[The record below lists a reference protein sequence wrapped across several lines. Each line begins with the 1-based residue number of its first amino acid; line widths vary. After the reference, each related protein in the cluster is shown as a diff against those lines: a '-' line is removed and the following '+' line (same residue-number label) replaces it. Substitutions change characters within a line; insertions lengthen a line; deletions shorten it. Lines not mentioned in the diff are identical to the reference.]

1 MAAKIRWGVLGGTSW
16 IARDAIIPGI
26 NKSRNGT
33 LVATASRDPA
43 DARSRYGERPGVRI
57 TTYEDL
63 LADKSIDAIY
73 IPLPNSMHAEWAIK
87 AAEAGKPVL
96 CEKPLGLNA
105 AETERM
111 VAAFAEAGVPLM
123 ESFMYRF
130 HPQHRRVREII
141 DSGTIGDVLEV
152 RTHLSND
159 MMSPPDPK
167 NVRMIPELG
176 GGVLLDMGCYAVS
189 SARMIMRDEPISV
202 RGWQKIDKRFGVD
215 VSNGGT
221 LEFPGGRMA
230 TISCSFETTG
240 LGHYT
245 VIGRKGMIDVPRG
258 LVLGLGNFVAEALI
272 ITVDK
277 NGKRE
282 EELMPPNDHYQL
294 VVEAFA
300 DAILK
305 GEPVPLSPQ
314 DSINNA
320 KVLDAFARSVSE
332 GRDIK
337 LSWGRQ
343 STGKR

>member
-1 MAAKIRWGVLGGTSW
+1 MANAIRWGVLGGTSW

-26 NKSRNGT
+26 KKSRNGK

-43 DARSRYGERPGVRI
+43 DAKRRYGEQDGARI

-63 LADKSIDAIY
+63 LADQSIDAVY
-73 IPLPNSMHAEWAIK
+73 IPLPNSMHAEWTIK
-87 AAEAGKPVL
+87 AAQAGKPVL

-105 AETERM
+105 VEAEKIATAFER
-111 VAAFAEAGVPLM
+111 AGVPLM

-130 HPQHRRVREII
+130 HPQHNRVREII
-141 DSGTIGDVLEV
+141 ASGVIGEILEV

-159 MMSPPDPK
+159 MMSPADPK

-176 GGVLLDMGCYAVS
+176 GGVLLDMGCYIVS
-189 SARMIMRDEPISV
+189 AARMIMGDEPLSV

-215 VSNGGT
+215 VANGGI

-230 TISCSFETTG
+230 VVSCSFETSG
-240 LGHYT
+240 LGFYT

-258 LVLGLGNFVAEALI
+258 LVLGLGSFVGEALI

-282 EELMPPNDHYQL
+282 EELMPRYDHYQL
-294 VVEAFA
+294 VAEAFA
-300 DAILK
+300 DAVLTGK
-305 GEPVPLSPQ
+305 PVPLSPR
-314 DSINNA
+314 DSVNNA
-320 KVLDAFARSVSE
+320 KVIDAFAKSVKE
-332 GRDIK
+332 GREVSI
-337 LSWGRQ
+337 
-343 STGKR
+343 